1 MMARH
6 TMKKNVVLLL
16 LGLLLGC
23 GAGAVA
29 TDKLS
34 AQTPGPP
41 MNAGGNVQPVSAMRW
56 QQFCEQ
62 AGSVEDASQRAG
74 ARGMEG
80 FELVALY
87 NGVMCFKRPF
97 AGMGA
102 MPGAM
107 NAMPGVPPTS
117 PSNWPGY

>member
-1 MMARH
+1 MVQIN
-6 TMKKNVVLLL
+6 KKNVVLVL
-16 LGLLLGC
+16 LGLLVGC

-29 TDKLS
+29 KDRLS
-34 AQTPGPP
+34 AQVPGPP
-41 MNAGGNVQPVSAMRW
+41 MSGNANAQPMAGMRW

-80 FELVALY
+80 FEMVALY
-87 NGVMCFKRPF
+87 NGVICFKRPWG
-97 AGMGA
+97 GMGA

-107 NAMPGVPPTS
+107 SPMPGGAPPN

>member
-1 MMARH
+1 
-6 TMKKNVVLLL
+6 MKKNVVLLL

-29 TDKLS
+29 TEKLS
-34 AQTPGPP
+34 AQMPGPP
-41 MNAGGNVQPVSAMRW
+41 MNAGGPQAVGVRW

-80 FELVALY
+80 FELLALY
-87 NGVMCFKRPF
+87 NGVMCFKRPW
-97 AGMGA
+97 AGA
-102 MPGAM
+102 MPGGAAPGTM
-107 NAMPGVPPTS
+107 NPMPVGPAPN